1 MDDLLR
7 RFLTKIGITD
17 LKPFEEGSF
26 LDCHCE
32 KESNR
37 VIGKIRFPH
46 YLDYSAYTLF
56 FDTVSSFTARGGFGI
71 VIGSLSVEQV
81 KTDGNPR
88 PI

>member
-7 RFLTKIGITD
+7 RFLTKIGISD

-46 YLDYSAYTLF
+46 YLDYSAYLVILELF
-56 FDTVSSFTARGGFGI
+56 ARNDTQAAKMSTYQQSSY
-71 VIGSLSVEQV
+71 LC
-81 KTDGNPR
+81 
-88 PI
+88 